1 MLETILLIGVWAGA
15 LGIVCL
21 WADWRRDQLQKL
33 IDAREKNLLDKKN
46 KS

>member
-1 MLETILLIGVWAGA
+1 MLETILLIALWGAA
-15 LGIVCL
+15 LGTVCL

>member
-1 MLETILLIGVWAGA
+1 MLETILLITLWAAA
-15 LGIVCL
+15 LGVVCL

>member
-1 MLETILLIGVWAGA
+1 MFETIIGVGIWFAI
-15 LGIVCL
+15 LGVVYL
-21 WADWRRDQLQKL
+21 WSDWRRDQLQKL